1 MLLFIGTCEKR
12 RILRQKKLGQ
22 EIKLL
27 LVLSI
32 TVRLFERNVAK
43 FWIIVTSQI
52 LKKVIY
58 SILSGF
64 KAGDFERMRVISNDS
79 FSAVKF
85 SEMQVTS
92 AQCRWVHIYVFNFYK
107 QGFALKN
114 FSYLGEETT
123 NWNKTKTNCRV
134 ISKTS
139 VAKNPSFNEWNILQ
153 LSHF

>member
-1 MLLFIGTCEKR
+1 M
-12 RILRQKKLGQ
+12 
-22 EIKLL
+22 
-27 LVLSI
+27 LSI

-58 SILSGF
+58 SILSAF
-64 KAGDFERMRVISNDS
+64 KAGDFERMRVIPNDS
-79 FSAVKF
+79 FFAVKF

-123 NWNKTKTNCRV
+123 NWNKTKTHCRV